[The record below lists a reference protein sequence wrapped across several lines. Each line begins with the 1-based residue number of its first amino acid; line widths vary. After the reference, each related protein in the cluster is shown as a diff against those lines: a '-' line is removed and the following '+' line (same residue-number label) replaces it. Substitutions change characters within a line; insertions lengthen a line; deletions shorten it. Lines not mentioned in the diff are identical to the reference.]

1 MTIMRTARARAWFF
15 FIVSCICGAALYVPH
30 LNAPL
35 VFDDLPYFGSNYA
48 SRCGIGF
55 HGEVPRWWPCWTFAV
70 PRVLIGEDILH
81 VFRLGNLILHILTSN
96 ALFFFLRK
104 LFTLLIPSEKTCPHS
119 IDAMAGVAALIFL
132 LHPISVYAAQY
143 LVERSILMA
152 TLFSLLMLTAHLR
165 GIETRNPAWFLL
177 SVLCCYFALYSKEH
191 SVMIPFVAA
200 LLTIALRG
208 RELPWRA
215 LGFTFLAYALLSLSV
230 VYQVKSVIATSYEP
244 ESADILA
251 QLASESQLP
260 HNLYLVSLL
269 SQSFNFFK
277 YIFFWLAP
285 ITSWMSIDI
294 QQSIIDTTAQP
305 LYWLSAAAFIAWCL
319 TGFMLVWRQGM
330 HALLGFAMV
339 APALLYATEFASIRI
354 QEPFVLYRSYLWAPA
369 LFAAT
374 PLLLYK
380 LKPRYIMAIGIVVA
394 ASLTTLAHE
403 RLATFDSSYILWNDA
418 VKLAERDNIK
428 TPMRARQ
435 YYNRGT
441 ASLAAKHPQDALADF
456 DRALTFSHKYLQIYQ
471 SRGIAL
477 MQLGRYPEARA
488 SLDQALA
495 INPNFTQALLT
506 RSVICSKLGDQ
517 ACADRDSKKACELG
531 DFLACYYVKKKNHP
545 EMKEF
550 SMRFDKR

>member
-1 MTIMRTARARAWFF
+1 MKLMNSAKARAWFF
-15 FIVSCICGAALYVPH
+15 FIVSCISAAALFGPH
-30 LNAPL
+30 IGAPL
-35 VFDDLPYFGSNYA
+35 VFDDIAYFGSDYIT
-48 SRCGIGF
+48 RCGIGF
-55 HGEVPRWWPCWTFAV
+55 HGDVPRWWPCWTFAV
-70 PRVLIGEDILH
+70 PRVFLGEDFLH
-81 VFRLGNLILHILTSN
+81 FFRIGNLILHILTAN
-96 ALFFFLRK
+96 ALFIFLRK
-104 LFTLLIPSEKTCPHS
+104 LFTLLIPSEKTSPNS
-119 IDAMAGVAALIFL
+119 IDAMAGIAALIFL

-165 GIETRNPAWFLL
+165 GMETRNPAWFLL
-177 SVLCCYFALYSKEH
+177 SVLCCYLALYSKEH

-208 RELPWRA
+208 RELPWRWLA
-215 LGFTFLAYALLSLSV
+215 FTFFAYAFLSISV
-230 VYQVKSVIATSYEP
+230 VLKVKAVIATSYEP
-244 ESADILA
+244 QSAEILA
-251 QLASESQLP
+251 QIASEVKLP

-269 SQSFNFFK
+269 SQSLNFFK
-277 YIFFWLAP
+277 YIFFWLVP

-305 LYWLSAAAFIAWCL
+305 LYWLAAACFVAWCVV
-319 TGFMLVWRQGM
+319 GFSLVWKKGM
-330 HALLGFAMV
+330 HALLGFAMLS
-339 APALLYATEFASIRI
+339 PALLFATEFSSIRI

-374 PLLLYK
+374 PLLMYK
-380 LKPRYIMAIGIVVA
+380 LKHRYILAIGIVVA
-394 ASLTTLAHE
+394 ASLATLAHE
-403 RLATFDSSYILWNDA
+403 RLKTFDSSYALWNDA
-418 VKLAERDNIK
+418 VKLAERDNTK

-435 YYNRGT
+435 YYNRGF
-441 ASLAAKHPQDALADF
+441 AIVRKRPQDALADF
-456 DRALTFSHKYLQIYQ
+456 NRALTFSHKYLQIYQ

-477 MQLGRYPEARA
+477 MQVGRYLEARI

-506 RSVICSKLGDQ
+506 RSVICSKLGDK

-545 EMKEF
+545 ETKGF